1 MDYESIIEMP
11 IIGEIIS
18 NAIDEGYE
26 WGETF
31 TTDSSWLDNRDRM
44 ANHAIY
50 ESTLW
55 SVGNGIGNGFLGLAG
70 IPTDI
75 AITLYSQVKL
85 ASALFTIYGIDVTSY
100 YTQPLVL
107 AAAAEV
113 RISELAK
120 NKLKTETAKKAIHNS
135 LMKVSSKKFKK
146 INKAIGIK
154 LISKASKKSLLNVA
168 KIIPFVGAVFNGT
181 VNGVMMNAC
190 GHSVIAFIKE
200 YQNY

>member
-18 NAIDEGYE
+18 NAIDEGNK

-113 RISELAK
+113 SISELAK
-120 NKLKTETAKKAIHNS
+120 NKLKTRTAKKAIQNS
-135 LMKVSSKKFKK
+135 LMKVSSKTFKK

-200 YQNY
+200 YQRY